1 MTKEIKSWGQN
12 YVKLVSVQNQNKK
25 IIKQVISLGN
35 LNSYGDACIPL
46 SNQIILNKHKTN
58 ENEDFIVS
66 NETIQ
71 SYLKRT
77 HRLLTGIPGKSNVT
91 IAGAVAADTHGKDN
105 LWGGSFS
112 RNVKSIK
119 IMLPNQEIVEVSR
132 TKDKDIF
139 FATIGGFGLTGNIIS
154 VEFFEKDN
162 KFYNFYSIEKS
173 TGIGIK
179 NLLRSFDFKDGS
191 YWIAR
196 INLLD
201 KKYKW
206 VSETAKP
213 IRDQYNKEFPLKDY
227 RDLTISLSPIGQNR
241 LHTMNAINSCYYYSS
256 KLKKNKKKYFRD
268 VIYPLNRFTDTR
280 NISNLR
286 KIIQVQFSI
295 PKSKEDELENLL
307 SLLVVGQVPLMCS
320 VKRLRAKED
329 GINLSF
335 VQDGWT
341 AAIDFSEREF
351 NHKSI
356 RIFYSELIKH
366 GGKIYLGKDSTLN
379 VSEFNDMYP
388 DLDAWKKVVKE
399 IDRNNLF
406 QSSLSKR
413 LNIK

>member
-1 MTKEIKSWGQN
+1 MKKEIKSWGQN
-12 YVKLVSVQNQNKK
+12 HRKFVSVQNQNKK
-25 IIKQVISLGN
+25 IINQVISVGN
-35 LNSYGDACIPL
+35 LNSYGDACIPINNNL
-46 SNQIILNKHKTN
+46 IMNNHKTS
-58 ENEDFIVS
+58 ENKDYVFS

-77 HRLLTGIPGKSNVT
+77 HNLLTGIPGKSNVT

-112 RNVKSIK
+112 RNIKSIK
-119 IMLPNQEIVEVSR
+119 IMLPNQGIVEVSR

-154 VEFFEKDN
+154 VEFYRNN
-162 KFYNFYSIEKS
+162 KKFNNLYSIETS
-173 TGIGIK
+173 TGNGIN
-179 NLLRSFDFKDGS
+179 NLVKSFDSTEGF
-191 YWIAR
+191 YWIAW

-201 KKYKW
+201 KKHKW
-206 VSETAKP
+206 VSETAQP
-213 IRDQYNKEFPLKDY
+213 ISIQGNKEFLLKDY
-227 RDLTISLSPIGQNR
+227 HDLSISLSPIGQNR
-241 LHTMNAINSCYYYSS
+241 LHMMNVINSCYYYSS
-256 KLKKNKKKYFRD
+256 KLRRNKKKYFRD
-268 VIYPLNRFTDTR
+268 VIYPLSRFTDTR
-280 NISNLR
+280 NISNSR

-307 SLLVVGQVPLMCS
+307 SLLVTGQVPLLCS
-320 VKRLRAKED
+320 LKRLRAKEH

-341 AAIDFSEREF
+341 AAVDFAEKEF
-351 NHKSI
+351 DHKSI
-356 RIFYSELIKH
+356 RIFYSELIKQ
-366 GGKIYLGKDSTLN
+366 GGKIYLAKDSTLN

-388 DLDAWKKVVKE
+388 DADTWKKIVKE
-399 IDRNNLF
+399 VDKNNLF